1 MNFYKSW
8 FFNIINALYLVKVSF
23 ILHDSCKAIDYVHNR
38 SLNNHFFFILLS
50 SLLQMTGLLV

>member
-38 SLNNHFFFILLS
+38 SLNNHFFFLFCCPAYYK
-50 SLLQMTGLLV
+50 